1 MSDGSTDSLLAE
13 RLAGLDSWH
22 ADWAGLRVAVLGLG
36 STGFAVA
43 DTLAELGADVL
54 VVAPGVDPDKAE
66 LLQLVGARLDEVES
80 TDAPS
85 PVLTDFDAELVVASP
100 GFAPHHPL
108 IRWAVDG
115 GLAVWGDVELAWRV
129 RDKVD
134 RVAEWVLVTGT
145 NGKTTTTQL
154 AAAMA
159 SADGR
164 RVAPC
169 GNIGVPVLDAVR
181 DPDGFDLFVVE
192 LSSHQ
197 LHYLPTE
204 GPGALRPRAS
214 VCLNLEADHLEW
226 HGGAD
231 AYRGAK
237 AKVYENTVVACVYNK
252 ADEATRRMVE
262 EADVEEGCRAVGFG
276 LDAPGPSEVG
286 IVTGDGVAV
295 LADRAF
301 LAERRTQALELT
313 TREALQGVGLGADHL
328 VEDVLAAA
336 ALVRAVGVAPVSIRD
351 ALAGFAVDHHRTE
364 VVAESGGVAWVD
376 DSKATNPHA
385 ARASLTA
392 FPSVV
397 WIVGGLFKG
406 VDVEPLVRDST
417 GAVRAAVFVGVDRE
431 PLRRAFSRHAP
442 GIPVFEVDA
451 LDTGQVMPTAVR
463 LAASVARP
471 GDTVLLAPAAASM
484 DQFTDYTARGRSFA
498 RAVHEH
504 LRGDVDGQPAVQPP
518 ASPTD

>member
-1 MSDGSTDSLLAE
+1 MTDGSPDPSLVD

-22 ADWAGLRVAVLGLG
+22 ADWSGLRVAVLGLG
-36 STGFAVA
+36 VTGFAVA

-54 VVAPGVDPDKAE
+54 VVAPRVDPDKAE
-66 LLQLVGARLDEVES
+66 LLHLIGARLEEVAS
-80 TDAPS
+80 LDTPSDA
-85 PVLTDFDAELVVASP
+85 LLAFDAEVVVVSP
-100 GFAPHHPL
+100 GFAPHHPVV
-108 IRWAVDG
+108 RWAAG
-115 GLAVWGDVELAWRV
+115 SGAAVWGDVELAWRV
-129 RDKVD
+129 RDKVERMAD
-134 RVAEWVLVTGT
+134 WVLVTGT

-159 SADGR
+159 ATDGR

-181 DPDGFDLFVVE
+181 DPEGFDLFVVE

-231 AYRGAK
+231 GYREAK
-237 AKVYENTVVACVYNK
+237 AKVYENTLVACVYNK
-252 ADEATRRMVE
+252 ADDATLRMVE
-262 EADVEEGCRAVGFG
+262 EADVAEGCRAVGFG
-276 LDAPGPSEVG
+276 LDAPGPSEFG
-286 IVTGDGVAV
+286 IVSGDGVAV

-313 TREALQGVGLGADHL
+313 TREALEGVGLGADHL

-336 ALVRAVGVAPVSIRD
+336 AIVRAVGVSPVSVRD

-364 VVAESGGVAWVD
+364 VVAEAEGITWVD

-431 PLRRAFSRHAP
+431 PLRRAFARHAP
-442 GIPVFEVDA
+442 GIPVLEVDA
-451 LDTGQVMPTAVR
+451 TDTGQVMPTAVG
-463 LAASVARP
+463 LAASVARA

-498 RAVHEH
+498 SAVHEH
-504 LRGDVDGQPAVQPP
+504 LKGDVDGQPALQPP
-518 ASPTD
+518 APPTD